1 MEHIHLNVSLKNSKK
16 ENILYRTASRF
27 KPFHKEKKSY
37 SPLVKVFLRGW
48 RLLKL
53 VTLLLSALRSTG
65 GGKLAGVSLWDRSC
79 IGTLLPDP
87 TLLGAPGL
95 GSKPLECNANPGT
108 GSGGAQ
114 CLG

>member
-16 ENILYRTASRF
+16 ENILSDSISLQTISKR
-27 KPFHKEKKSY
+27 KKSY